1 MIHEG
6 ASSSRLAYPGEV
18 LRLLT
23 LRWWGRHALAVLLVL
38 AFLALG
44 RWQLD
49 RGLAAR
55 GTLQNFGYTAEWFFL
70 AGLTVYGWGRLALD
84 EVRPGR
90 KERRAVKAE
99 EKSPTEAAGSWTQL
113 GDADDAP
120 AGPPVPAVDP
130 ELDAY
135 NDYLA
140 RLNARPRR

>member
-1 MIHEG
+1 M
-6 ASSSRLAYPGEV
+6 

-23 LRWWGRHALAVLLVL
+23 LRWWGRHVLAVLLVL

-90 KERRAVKAE
+90 KERRARKADD
-99 EKSPTEAAGSWTQL
+99 TAAPANTGSWTEL
-113 GDADDAP
+113 GDGDDAATGAP
-120 AGPPVPAVDP
+120 APAADP

-135 NDYLA
+135 NEYLA